1 MNHKL
6 EDKSVLNMFRIRK
19 TVLQMLRDR
28 GYIVLETNDDLGM
41 NRQEFE
47 RKFIKN
53 YKIVRKDLEIK
64 RPMWNLPDMK
74 VLVIFVEGEKEKSA
88 IGVKSI
94 REYCERIK
102 QDNFRTAILIL
113 HGRLTPHAKQA
124 VISINS
130 VKDRIEYFSESEM
143 IINITEHTLVPKHEI
158 LSNENFICLLKRY
171 SLKENNLPR
180 INKNDPVARYFGLQ
194 KNQIIKIT
202 RPSETSGRYVTYR
215 RCVI

>member
-102 QDNFRTAILIL
+102 QDNFRMSFLQFQLKFCLVFQLVHIA
-113 HGRLTPHAKQA
+113 H
-124 VISINS
+124 IN
-130 VKDRIEYFSESEM
+130 
-143 IINITEHTLVPKHEI
+143 
-158 LSNENFICLLKRY
+158 
-171 SLKENNLPR
+171 
-180 INKNDPVARYFGLQ
+180 
-194 KNQIIKIT
+194 
-202 RPSETSGRYVTYR
+202 
-215 RCVI
+215 